1 MAKLK
6 RSIRGHT
13 RNHPDPTISGMLN
26 LFSPK
31 QSFQGWQAPTAITSS
46 PLATIKGKK
55 NLRSPTGWLNEPNSL
70 KLIQSDSLDWHWIA
84 EIEAKPNAEQAHTRS
99 TLDDAWQQTRQLS
112 ARQHKIIRPLNPDR
126 KAVALQSFR
135 ERHRNG

>member
-6 RSIRGHT
+6 RSIRSHT

-55 NLRSPTGWLNEPNSL
+55 NLRGPMGWINEPNSL
-70 KLIQSDSLDWHWIA
+70 ELIQSDSLDWHCIA
-84 EIEAKPNAEQAHTRS
+84 EIEAKPNAEQAHPRS
-99 TLDDAWQQTRQLS
+99 TLDDAWQQTRQLF
-112 ARQHKIIRPLNPDR
+112 ARQHKIIGPLDPDR

>member
-1 MAKLK
+1 
-6 RSIRGHT
+6 
-13 RNHPDPTISGMLN
+13 MLN

-55 NLRSPTGWLNEPNSL
+55 NLRSPMGWINETNSL

-84 EIEAKPNAEQAHTRS
+84 EIEAKPNAEQAHPRS

-112 ARQHKIIRPLNPDR
+112 ARQHKIIGPLNPDR

>member
-13 RNHPDPTISGMLN
+13 RNLPDPTISGVLN

-31 QSFQGWQAPTAITSS
+31 QSFQGWQAPTAITSN

-55 NLRSPTGWLNEPNSL
+55 NLRSPMGWINEPNSL
-70 KLIQSDSLDWHWIA
+70 KLIQSDSLDWNWIA
-84 EIEAKPNAEQAHTRS
+84 EIEAKPNAEQAYPRS

-112 ARQHKIIRPLNPDR
+112 VIQHKIIGPLNPDR
-126 KAVALQSFR
+126 KAVVLQSFR
-135 ERHRNG
+135 ERHRNS